1 VTRLGLL
8 AREVGKT
15 TLCQLK
21 DLKLNDDQKLI

>member
-1 VTRLGLL
+1 LL
-8 AREVGKT
+8 ARAFGKT